1 MKLEF
6 RHLSPYF
13 PYGLNLQFIIR
24 GVAERTGKMTNVTHD
39 LELTYPTK
47 IGLDYYDVEHIWMY
61 KPILRPLS
69 EADVL
74 IYNEFVKYN
83 NNDPFDLEIINIF
96 CFERIEIESVSDID
110 LNNLQYEAFEWLVKN
125 HFDVFG
131 LIPAGLAISYKEAGL

>member
-1 MKLEF
+1 MDKLELK
-6 RHLSPYF
+6 HLSPYL
-13 PYGLNLQFIIR
+13 PY
-24 GVAERTGKMTNVTHD
+24 
-39 LELTYPTK
+39 ELRLTAYSKPMNGRMCELLAKHNYST
-47 IGLDYYDVEHIWMY
+47 I

-96 CFERIEIESVSDID
+96 CFERIETESVSDID
-110 LNNLQYEAFEWLVKN
+110 LNNLQYEAFEWLTRN

-131 LIPAGLAISYKEAGL
+131 LIPAGLAISYKETGL

>member
-1 MKLEF
+1 MELEF

-47 IGLDYYDVEHIWMY
+47 IGLDYYDSEHIWMF

-69 EADVL
+69 DFDSYPNDLDLTTDFESCYRISSGDIA
-74 IYNEFVKYN
+74 FVNTSDKTY
-83 NNDPFDLEIINIF
+83 L
-96 CFERIEIESVSDID
+96 SDIVTSS
-110 LNNLQYEAFEWLVKN
+110 EFMFKN

-131 LIPAGLAISYKEAGL
+131 LTPAGLAISYEEAGLI